1 MQQHTLYAYVDG
13 SDLDD
18 DVVDIER
25 ELVEFV
31 ASQGWVLSR
40 PVVVNQKSVAVG
52 SRPGDL
58 PDWGLGINLALL
70 DPGRERR
77 EWFADIERVVA
88 RLAHLRLQFGRDFV
102 IGIADNVTGSADD
115 ILYIESESPD
125 LGRLREVIEA

>member
-18 DVVDIER
+18 VVMDIER
-25 ELVEFV
+25 ELVELV

-40 PVVVNQKSVAVG
+40 PVVVNQKSVVVG
-52 SRPGDL
+52 SRPSDL
-58 PDWGLGINLALL
+58 PDWDLGINLAPP

-77 EWFADIERVVA
+77 EWFADIERVVG
-88 RLAHLRLQFGRDFV
+88 RLAHLRSQFGRDFV

-115 ILYIESESPD
+115 LFYVESEAPD
-125 LGRLREVIEA
+125 LGRLRGVIGA